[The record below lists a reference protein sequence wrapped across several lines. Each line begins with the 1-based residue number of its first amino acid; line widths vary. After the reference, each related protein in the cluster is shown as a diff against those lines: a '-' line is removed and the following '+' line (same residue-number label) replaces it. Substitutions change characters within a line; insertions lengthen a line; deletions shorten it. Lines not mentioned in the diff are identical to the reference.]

1 MAPSRG
7 DLELAMAAYWGR
19 KDEQLA
25 AAELAGSTAEGR
37 SKAVRGGGHF
47 NPVDNLIARFFL
59 DAGYP
64 PEAIHASGNM
74 TRLPGYYRP
83 TKAWDLVVVHDEVL
97 VAAVELKA
105 LGGPSFGNNFNN
117 RVEEALGN
125 GMDLERASWRGLVG
139 RERPWL
145 GYFFVV
151 EDEEGSRKPG
161 RSAGGGPFPPEPAW
175 NEASYQ
181 DRFALSGERMLDQG
195 IYDAVYYAA
204 SSRDDPGPREPSSSL
219 DWQHFVAAIGAR
231 IKYLEALGLPG

>member
-1 MAPSRG
+1 M
-7 DLELAMAAYWGR
+7 
-19 KDEQLA
+19 A
-25 AAELAGSTAEGR
+25 AAELAGATAQGR

-47 NPVDNLIARFFL
+47 NPVANLIARFFL

-139 RERPWL
+139 RERGFVSGSICAVGRAHARPGDL
-145 GYFFVV
+145 RRCLLCGFF
-151 EDEEGSRKPG
+151 
-161 RSAGGGPFPPEPAW
+161 
-175 NEASYQ
+175 
-181 DRFALSGERMLDQG
+181 SG
-195 IYDAVYYAA
+195 
-204 SSRDDPGPREPSSSL
+204 
-219 DWQHFVAAIGAR
+219 
-231 IKYLEALGLPG
+231 